1 MRLEN
6 ILVLDA
12 KKNRIVK
19 KAKTKAVAR
28 HRIFIVEDH
37 PVFREGLVQ
46 LVNGEN
52 DLEVCGAT
60 DNAKRA
66 FRDIGRLNPELA
78 LVDIS
83 LPGKNGLELIKE
95 LRAANRKAKLLVVS
109 MHDEAIYAD
118 RVLRAGGDGYIMKEE
133 DPQEIIHAIHDVL
146 AGHIYVS
153 EEVLAG
159 RTNGASKPSGEPAPS
174 RLDKLADSDLQI
186 LELLGHGSSDQE
198 IAAKLGLTPGVVNSR
213 CQEMQKKLSL
223 KHANELIRFA
233 VCWIE
238 SGEA

>member
-12 KKNRIVK
+12 EKNRIVK
-19 KAKTKAVAR
+19 KPKSKTVAC

-46 LVNGEN
+46 LVNGET

-60 DNAKRA
+60 DNAKQA

-133 DPQEIIHAIHDVL
+133 DPQEIIHAIRDVL

-159 RTNGASKPSGEPAPS
+159 STNGTSKRSREPAPS
-174 RLDKLADSDLQI
+174 RLDKLTDSELEI
-186 LELLGHGSSDQE
+186 LELLGGGSSDQE
-198 IAAKLGLTPGVVNSR
+198 IAGKLGLTPGIVNSR
-213 CQEMQKKLSL
+213 CREMQKKLNL
-223 KHANELIRFA
+223 KHGNELIRFA

-238 SGEA
+238 SGSA